1 MLKKL
6 HPYKTLLAHPGVLM
20 GLKVLILVITLII
33 ALFVKTGVVSA
44 DPGWGVVGG

>member
-1 MLKKL
+1 MLAKL
-6 HPYKTLLAHPGVLM
+6 RPYKQLLTHPGVLT
-20 GLKVLILVITLII
+20 GLKVLILLITLII